1 LDDWRSSYFGEHGD
15 LEFWEG
21 SAYQFLKEL
30 HKDSAGTAAGI
41 RNYTAKKIGL
51 ELAAIRS
58 KGISGIEPVD
68 TDGLVRTWRIYKA
81 PKVKTKELP
90 TGSKFQN

>member
-1 LDDWRSSYFGEHGD
+1 

-51 ELAAIRS
+51 ELAAIRA
-58 KGISGIEPVD
+58 KGITGIEPVD